1 MLRSNVFVL
10 LVCYASA
17 VADVDCSN
25 HQDGGVGECTESS
38 SDSSSMLMNRDIS
51 IGSIAHD
58 KEGTVLDAKA
68 DAQEQLMQ
76 RHKEIKEAVLGKED
90 KDSSNPG
97 CSCDPG
103 ICYAFGDPHVYTF
116 DGAGVA
122 YNGEPKNIWLVHSP
136 QVQIQAISASAG
148 RVQGVAVGGK
158 WMKDHKV
165 ILSNKGL
172 TFDGKPILP
181 KNGDVHIVEGLLEL
195 HRHHHMKPDA
205 EEIQKLDGK
214 DNWWSTM
221 SGMYKKWSKMGW
233 AFYHFKL
240 PLNVELWISGRS
252 DRLQVLIKMRP
263 YHHQGGYCG
272 NFNGDPL
279 DDWVPGTNTRWLG
292 HATPAGT
299 MLDAIEEGE
308 DLFKQAQISASSS
321 MLQSVTHKKAECSEE
336 LMNKATEA
344 CKHVPERLLHDS
356 CVQDICLTN
365 DLTLAEGAMEME
377 VMNVVFAKGGVE
389 FQGSGRCLDQVG
401 AKYSTVEALSISD
414 KKECSKLL
422 HKVSHIPALPG
433 KGIRGAQFNDKDN
446 ACQIIVG
453 PSENSITSLLEQ
465 LPGLW
470 KVQETN
476 SGSGIV
482 SDSDNVEGWYCWK
495 LI

>member
-1 MLRSNVFVL
+1 MLQSNAFVL
-10 LVCYASA
+10 FVCYAFA
-17 VADVDCSN
+17 AADAECSN
-25 HQDGGVGECTESS
+25 DQAVGVGECTESS
-38 SDSSSMLMNRDIS
+38 SDSSSMLMNRDIL
-51 IGSIAHD
+51 IGSITHD
-58 KEGTVLDAKA
+58 KGMVVDGKA
-68 DAQEQLMQ
+68 DAKEQRMQ
-76 RHKEIKEAVLGKED
+76 RNEETMLGKATNS
-90 KDSSNPG
+90 SSNSD
-97 CSCDPG
+97 CFCDPG

-122 YNGEPKNIWLVHSP
+122 YNGAPKNIWLVHSLS
-136 QVQIQAISASAG
+136 VQIQAMSGDRG
-148 RVQGVAVGGK
+148 RLVGVAAGGK

-165 ILSNKGL
+165 ILTQKGL

-181 KNGDVHIVEGLLEL
+181 NTGDVHIVDGLLEL
-195 HRHHHMKPDA
+195 HRHDKMWPDE

-214 DNWWSTM
+214 NNWWSTIK
-221 SGMYKKWSKMGW
+221 GQFKKWNKGQ
-233 AFYHFKL
+233 FYHFKL
-240 PLNVELWISGRS
+240 PLNVELWISGRPNQ
-252 DRLQVLIKMRP
+252 LQVLLKMRP
-263 YHHQGGYCG
+263 QHYQGGFCG

-292 HATPAGT
+292 HAEPAGT
-299 MLDAIEEGE
+299 MLDAIEKEE
-308 DLFKQAQISASSS
+308 DLFEQAQISASSS
-321 MLQSVTHKKAECSEE
+321 MLQRVSHKQVECSEE
-336 LMNKATEA
+336 LMKKATEA
-344 CKHVPERLLHDS
+344 CNHVPERLLHDS
-356 CVQDICLTN
+356 CVQDICLTE

-377 VMNVVFAKGGVE
+377 VMNVFFAKGEVE

-401 AKYSTVEALSISD
+401 AKYSTAEALSIND

-433 KGIRGAQFNDKDN
+433 NGVRGAQFNDKDN
-446 ACQIIVG
+446 ACQLLVG
-453 PSENSITSLLEQ
+453 PSEKSITSLLET